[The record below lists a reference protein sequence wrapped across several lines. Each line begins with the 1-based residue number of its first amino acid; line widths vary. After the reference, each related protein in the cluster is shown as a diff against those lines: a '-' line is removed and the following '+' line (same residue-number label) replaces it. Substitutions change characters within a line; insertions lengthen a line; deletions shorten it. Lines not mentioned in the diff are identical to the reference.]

1 MTERERW
8 IVYPLLFLALGAALR
23 DKIIKTTESQRIKCQ
38 GLCVFDSNDEPLL
51 VLGAEQFP
59 ELRPDAPNLVR
70 VDRVV
75 ADEMVARARFESG
88 QVVGNRYVITDGRTS
103 LQLDGRY
110 TAQLLR
116 LVSAW
121 SSGFRLPPDHGRPGP
136 TQPAK
141 AAQASKQPP
150 QQTHAAEAA
159 SEDTQDIEDA
169 ETPAAEPES

>member
-51 VLGAEQFP
+51 ILGAEQFP

-75 ADEMVARARFESG
+75 ADEMVARARLESG
-88 QVVGNRYVITDGRTS
+88 QVVGNRYVITDGRNS

-116 LVSAW
+116 MISIW
-121 SSGFRLPPDHGRPGP
+121 SSRFSPRAVTPQKKPPI
-136 TQPAK
+136 ANS
-141 AAQASKQPP
+141 AAKQPP
-150 QQTHAAEAA
+150 TPPTNKETPQAEATGA
-159 SEDTQDIEDA
+159 EDA
-169 ETPAAEPES
+169 EVVEPAG